1 MQFLKMVSSLWHLN
15 LSDLFAGRSLSKEVW
30 EIRVMP
36 ASHQELRV
44 WQNATDLVERVYGE
58 IQAFPMRKF
67 MD

>member
-1 MQFLKMVSSLWHLN
+1 
-15 LSDLFAGRSLSKEVW
+15 
-30 EIRVMP
+30 MP